1 MSTLLSPRAGRARA
15 RRATDPLRAVDP
27 ALALALAPVAILA
40 LVGWEL
46 RWVNE
51 DGFIYFRVVENLLAG
66 DGPVFNAGER
76 VEAYTSPAWL
86 ALLAV
91 AGGLLPS
98 AGLEGISVVLGVALS
113 AGGLLAACAG
123 ALLLRRALAPGPTAV
138 ALLPLGALVVAA
150 VPASWGFVTSGLETS
165 LVFAWLGAAFLG
177 LAGLLQA
184 EESPV
189 VSARRQRRPLALAV
203 LVGLGPLVRPDLVPF
218 SACFLI
224 ALVLLARP
232 AGRRAAIGLVAAAV
246 ALPIAYLIF
255 RMGYFAALVPGTAL
269 AKEAGLPFWE
279 RGLGYLGNLVLPYAL
294 PLPLAALG
302 WRWWRL
308 VGPAWREGRRGA
320 AALAAAPVAGAVLHT
335 LFVVRLGG
343 DYMHGRMLLPGL
355 FAAVMPVAI
364 VALPRRRAAAIGLT
378 AAVVV
383 WAGVCALALRTP
395 SQFGPEAGRWQIL
408 DQRAKQRDTPSHPHP
423 VTLAD
428 HDALPLSQPR
438 VGYAARAL
446 ARPRRAVLSLD
457 ARVQRRRAPD
467 GILPVQVPSALDV
480 RADRSVTARVVIF
493 TGSIGRLGYAAG
505 PEVRIA
511 DRLGLAD
518 PVAARLRL
526 GPDRPNRAGHEKLL
540 SPAWFLARFADPA
553 SVRASPRFGA
563 NPRIPAARAALGC
576 GELGRLLEAV
586 NAPLT
591 PSRFVANLGAAFE
604 LNGLRVP
611 SDPVAARRELCRGG

>member
-1 MSTLLSPRAGRARA
+1 MVVSPPARPA
-15 RRATDPLRAVDP
+15 RLRLRERLRRTDP
-27 ALALALAPVAILA
+27 ALVLAIVPVAILA

-51 DGFIYFRVVENLLAG
+51 DGFIYFRVVENLLSG

-76 VEAYTSPAWL
+76 IEAYTSPAWL

-91 AGGLLPS
+91 VGGLLPF

-113 AGGLLAACAG
+113 AAGLLAACAG
-123 ALLLRRALAPGPTAV
+123 ALRLQRALAPGRAAAT
-138 ALLPLGALVVAA
+138 LLPLGALVVAA
-150 VPASWGFVTSGLETS
+150 VPAFWGFVTSGLETS

-177 LAGLLQA
+177 LTGLVRA

-189 VSARRQRRPLALAV
+189 APSRPHRRSLALAV
-203 LVGLGPLVRPDLVPF
+203 LSGLGPLVRPDLAPF
-218 SACFLI
+218 SACFLV
-224 ALVLLARP
+224 ALLLLARP
-232 AGRRAAIGLVAAAV
+232 ARRRAVGLVATAI
-246 ALPIAYLIF
+246 ALPLIYLVF

-269 AKEAGLPFWE
+269 AKEAGLPYWE
-279 RGLGYLGNLVLPYAL
+279 RGVGYLGNLVLPYAL

-308 VGPAWREGRRGA
+308 VGPAWREGRRRA
-320 AALAAAPVAGAVLHT
+320 AALAAAPVAGALLHT
-335 LFVVRLGG
+335 LYVVRLGG

-364 VALPRRRAAAIGLT
+364 VALPRRRAAAVGLT
-378 AAVVV
+378 AVVVV

-395 SQFGPEAGRWQIL
+395 SQFGREAGRWQIL

-428 HDALPLSQPR
+428 HDALPLSQPS

-446 ARPRRAVLSLD
+446 ARPGRAVLSLD
-457 ARVQRRRAPD
+457 ARVSSRRAPD
-467 GILPVQVPSALDV
+467 GIVPVQVPSALDV
-480 RADRSVTARVVIF
+480 RADRSVTAPVVIF

-526 GPDRPNRAGHEKLL
+526 DPDRPGRAGHEKLL
-540 SPAWFLARFADPA
+540 PAAWFLGRFADPA
-553 SVRASPRFGA
+553 SVRASPRFRS
-563 NPRIPAARAALGC
+563 NPRIPAARAALRC
-576 GELGRLLEAV
+576 GELARLMDAI

-591 PSRFVANLGAAFE
+591 PARFVANLGAAIE
-604 LNGLRVP
+604 LHALRVP

>member
-1 MSTLLSPRAGRARA
+1 MSTLVSPPVRQGRA
-15 RRATDPLRAVDP
+15 RRAADRLRAVDP
-27 ALALALAPVAILA
+27 ALALALVPVAILA
-40 LVGWEL
+40 FIGWEL

-66 DGPVFNAGER
+66 EGPVFNAGER

-86 ALLAV
+86 ALLAG

-98 AGLEGISVVLGVALS
+98 AGLEAVSVVLGVVLS
-113 AGGLLAACAG
+113 AAGLLAACAG
-123 ALLLRRALAPGPTAV
+123 ALSLWRALAPGREAV
-138 ALLPLGALVVAA
+138 VLLPLGALVVAA
-150 VPASWGFVTSGLETS
+150 VPAFWGFVTSGLETS
-165 LVFAWLGAAFLG
+165 LVFAWLGGAFFGLTGLLRAEDRPLGPARLGRSLG
-177 LAGLLQA
+177 LA
-184 EESPV
+184 
-189 VSARRQRRPLALAV
+189 V
-203 LVGLGPLVRPDLVPF
+203 LIGLGPLVRPDLIPF
-218 SACFLI
+218 SACFLV
-224 ALVLLARP
+224 ALLLLARP
-232 AGRRAAIGLVAAAV
+232 AGGREAV
-246 ALPIAYLIF
+246 ALAAAAFALPVAYLIF

-269 AKEAGLPFWE
+269 AKEAGLPYWE
-279 RGLGYLGNLVLPYAL
+279 RGLGYLGNLVVPYAL

-335 LFVVRLGG
+335 LYVVRLGG

-355 FAAVMPVAI
+355 FAAVLPGAI
-364 VALPRRRAAAIGLT
+364 VALPRRRAAAVALT
-378 AAVVV
+378 AAVGV
-383 WAGVCALALRTP
+383 WAAVCAFALRTP

-428 HDALPLSQPR
+428 HDALPLSQPS

-446 ARPRRAVLSLD
+446 ARPGRSVLSLD
-457 ARVQRRRAPD
+457 ARVERRRAAD

-480 RADRSVTARVVIF
+480 RADGWVTAPVVIF

-505 PEVRIA
+505 PDVRIA

-526 GPDRPNRAGHEKLL
+526 GPDRPDRAGHEKLL
-540 SPAWFLARFADPA
+540 APAWFLGRFADPA

-563 NPRIPAARAALGC
+563 NPRIPAARAALRC
-576 GELGRLLEAV
+576 GGLGRLLEAIS
-586 NAPLT
+586 APLT
-591 PSRFVANLGAAFE
+591 PSRFVDNLGAAIE
-604 LNGLRVP
+604 LHPLRIP
-611 SDPVAARRELCRGG
+611 SDPEAARRELCRGG